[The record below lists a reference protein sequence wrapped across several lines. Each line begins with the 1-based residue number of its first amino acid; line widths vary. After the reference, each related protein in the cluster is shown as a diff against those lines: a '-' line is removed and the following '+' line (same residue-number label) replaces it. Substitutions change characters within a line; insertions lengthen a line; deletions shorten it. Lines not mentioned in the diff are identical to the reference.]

1 MPPSTRPPSLGESNP
16 AIKQEKSPVYAGS
29 VIEAGDLV
37 IRVEKVGADTSL
49 AQIIHLVEEAQT
61 RRAPVQN
68 FDDKMA
74 NLLVP
79 ISFIGAAIVYRGHQR
94 LAARPSTSCS
104 STSSWPEIVDSD
116 GHLGSYRRGS
126 PQGDPHRGG
135 NHALK
140 TWPTST
146 RSSSTRPGPSPWASP
161 RSTTSKPSK
170 A

>member
-1 MPPSTRPPSLGESNP
+1 MPPSNQASITGESNP
-16 AIKQEKSPVYAGS
+16 AIKQEKLPVYAGS

-68 FDDKMA
+68 FADKMA

-79 ISFIGAAIVYRGHQR
+79 ISFIVR
-94 LAARPSTSCS
+94 
-104 STSSWPEIVDSD
+104 PEIVDSD

-126 PQGDPHRGG
+126 PQGDPHQGRQL
-135 NHALK
+135 H
-140 TWPTST
+140 
-146 RSSSTRPGPSPWASP
+146 
-161 RSTTSKPSK
+161 
-170 A
+170 